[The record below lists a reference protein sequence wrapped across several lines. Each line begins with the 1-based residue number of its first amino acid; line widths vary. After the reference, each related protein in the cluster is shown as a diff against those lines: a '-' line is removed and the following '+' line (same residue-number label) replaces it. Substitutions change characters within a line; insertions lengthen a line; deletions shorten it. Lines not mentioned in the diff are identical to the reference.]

1 MVVDGQFS
9 GGVEYPTTVPCS
21 SSSPPSKRW
30 PAYWA
35 GLLAT
40 QRPNVTMLMAGR
52 WEVSDQVIHGQV
64 MHIGQPYYDALLRA
78 DMDEAV
84 RVGTS
89 TGAYL
94 MLLTAPCFDSGE
106 QPNGQ
111 PWPEDSTARR
121 LDYDRILDQVA
132 AAHPRNVEVFNFGAE
147 VCPGGHFE
155 STIDGVRVRLSDGV
169 HFPYQ
174 SGVDGSVAP
183 TAKWLAW
190 KLFPEAVRVGRLQMA
205 GIPLR

>member
-1 MVVDGQFS
+1 MEQ
-9 GGVEYPTTVPCS
+9 
-21 SSSPPSKRW
+21 
-30 PAYWA
+30 
-35 GLLAT
+35 
-40 QRPNVTMLMAGR
+40 
-52 WEVSDQVIHGQV
+52 
-64 MHIGQPYYDALLRA
+64 
-78 DMDEAV
+78 AV

-89 TGAYL
+89 TGAYM
-94 MLLTAPCFDSGE
+94 MLLTAPCVDSGE

-111 PWPEDSTARR
+111 PWPEDSTAPDGSTTTASWARWP
-121 LDYDRILDQVA
+121 QPTPA
-132 AAHPRNVEVFNFGAE
+132 NVEVYDFGGE

-155 STIDGVRVRLSDGV
+155 SSIDGVRIRLSDGV

-190 KLFPEAVRVGRLQMA
+190 KLLPEAVRVGRLQMA